1 MVPRERTGVYMG
13 IVNMMIVVPMLV
25 QTLTFGWIFENLLGS
40 DGTNAIMF
48 AGALLGCG
56 ALAMTWV
63 NPPKENEESSIM
75 PLGAPSDITVYD
87 RVVVGSDGTPASLKT
102 VFHAAAV
109 AAAADARLVIV
120 SAYTPESEA
129 KTTATGKQV
138 PGVRRLL
145 YGEEAARAA
154 LRTSINELSNER
166 VRNTETRIVEGD
178 PAKALLEV
186 AGSNPANV
194 IVVGNRGLGS
204 ADGQLLGSV
213 PGDVAK
219 NAQCDVL
226 IVQTSDAEED
236 PMGVQANGSSGDS
249 VT

>member
-1 MVPRERTGVYMG
+1 M
-13 IVNMMIVVPMLV
+13 
-25 QTLTFGWIFENLLGS
+25 
-40 DGTNAIMF
+40 
-48 AGALLGCG
+48 
-56 ALAMTWV
+56 
-63 NPPKENEESSIM
+63 
-75 PLGAPSDITVYD
+75 
-87 RVVVGSDGTPASLKT
+87 
-102 VFHAAAV
+102 
-109 AAAADARLVIV
+109 
-120 SAYTPESEA
+120 
-129 KTTATGKQV
+129 
-138 PGVRRLL
+138 L

-166 VRNTETRIVEGD
+166 VRNTGTRIVEGD

-186 AGSNPANV
+186 AGANPANV

-226 IVQTSDAEED
+226 IVQTSDVDGD
-236 PMGVQANGSSGDS
+236 PVTVQAGESDGDP